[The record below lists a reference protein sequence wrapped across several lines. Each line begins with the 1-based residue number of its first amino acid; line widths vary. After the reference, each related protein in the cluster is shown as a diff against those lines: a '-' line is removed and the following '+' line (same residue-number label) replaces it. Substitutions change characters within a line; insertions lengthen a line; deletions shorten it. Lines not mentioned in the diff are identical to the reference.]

1 MPREATMTNKTT
13 TTTMLAVALL
23 AGLAG
28 GRAQAATI
36 IVTQKGE
43 QPSSTF
49 IADGDHLRMERPGE
63 RESVIIMDVP
73 GKRLVMV
80 RDGEKSYSEL
90 TEADMKQI
98 GAQLAAARAQMD
110 ERMKNMTPEQRKQ
123 VEQAMG
129 SMAGMMQN
137 LKKFEWKF
145 DSLGQKKTVNGM
157 PCEMYK
163 VSLNGEPHE
172 EDCILPWSSRLL
184 KRSDFTG
191 LENFTRTMTESIGAR
206 GAGDH
211 GGVPLFHE
219 FPGLPISRVPL
230 EGGTRGPEEQVKS
243 IKQGSPPAG
252 AFTVPTGYTKKPL
265 PMGMGGMGKGMAG
278 GMKQ

>member
-1 MPREATMTNKTT
+1 MTNKTT
-13 TTTMLAVALL
+13 TTVMLAVALL

-28 GRAQAATI
+28 GRARAATI
-36 IVTQKGE
+36 IVTQKAGE
-43 QPSSTF
+43 QTSTF

-80 RDGEKSYSEL
+80 RDQEKSYSEL
-90 TEADMKQI
+90 TEEDMKQI

-129 SMAGMMQN
+129 SMAGMMQGT
-137 LKKFEWKF
+137 KKFEWKF

-172 EDCILPWSSRLL
+172 EDCILPWSSKLL
-184 KRSDFTG
+184 KRSDFIG
-191 LENFTRTMTESIGAR
+191 LENFTRTMTQSIGAR
-206 GAGDH
+206 GAGDR

-219 FPGLPISRVPL
+219 FPGLPISRVSL

-252 AFTVPTGYTKKPL
+252 AFTVPAGYTKKPL
-265 PMGMGGMGKGMAG
+265 PMGRGMG